1 MSAEKKKN
9 STWLLAKPFVLGGLS
24 GMSATCIIQPIDF
37 VKVQLQLLGK
47 NNTLGPF
54 AVASKTIKEAGFF
67 KLYTG
72 LSAALVRQA
81 TYTTAR
87 LGLFRTISNVMSENG
102 KRNMSLGEKA
112 VAGLTAGGLAA
123 VVGTPADL
131 ALLRMQADSS
141 MQAADRRNYKN
152 VVDALVRIVKEEGF
166 TSMWKGCTPTVV
178 RAMSLNMGMLASYD
192 QAKEELT
199 KVWGASNLTNITASM
214 IAGFLASAF
223 SLPFDF
229 VKTKVQQ
236 QKAVNGV
243 LPYKNMLDCA
253 RKVIINEGGP
263 FALYTG
269 FPTYV
274 FRIGPHSAFTL
285 LFLEELGKLSKK
297 YVD

>member
-1 MSAEKKKN
+1 MF
-9 STWLLAKPFVLGGLS
+9 AKPFVLGGLS
-24 GMSATCIIQPIDF
+24 GMTATCIIQPIDF

-54 AVASKTIKEAGFF
+54 AVASKTIKEHGFLR
-67 KLYTG
+67 LYTG

-87 LGLFRTISNVMSENG
+87 LGLFRTISNQMSDNG
-102 KRNMSLGEKA
+102 KRTMSLGEKA

-131 ALLRMQADSS
+131 ALLRMQADSA
-141 MQAADRRNYKN
+141 MKVEDRRNYKN
-152 VVDALVRIVKEEGF
+152 VVDALVRIVKEEGVF
-166 TSMWKGCTPTVV
+166 SMWKGCTPTVV

-192 QAKEELT
+192 QTKEELA
-199 KVWGASNLTNITASM
+199 KMWGPGMGTNVAASM
-214 IAGFLASAF
+214 VAGFFASVF

-236 QKAVNGV
+236 QKKDAHGN

-253 RKVIINEGGP
+253 MKVIKNEGGP
-263 FALYTG
+263 LALYTG

-285 LFLEELGKLSKK
+285 LFLEELTKLSKK
-297 YVD
+297 YID